1 MFHPVLPSLV
11 VVCILGLL
19 NVVRADDLDYA
30 YRYYPSG
37 NELRVDGTKDSYDC
51 PANCQSFYHATG
63 CTIDDGSSKEKT
75 TQVCSNRYAPSGAS
89 GKACTNAALK
99 RYICTGVE
107 GSSTDRLVACRV
119 QVLRLQDRPPLVQW
133 HSLFS
138 WNHVELFSKDSITS
152 TPGRLHFS
160 TPSLLCRTFC
170 QVVEYEKWYHEEM
183 N

>member
-89 GKACTNAALK
+89 GKGKHESHTV
-99 RYICTGVE
+99 IIVI
-107 GSSTDRLVACRV
+107 
-119 QVLRLQDRPPLVQW
+119 LRAMYAQTKC
-133 HSLFS
+133 SL
-138 WNHVELFSKDSITS
+138 
-152 TPGRLHFS
+152 
-160 TPSLLCRTFC
+160 
-170 QVVEYEKWYHEEM
+170 
-183 N
+183 